1 MSNNGNDR
9 DRQDGQEPWHLDKRV
24 PVVLILA
31 IIGQTFL
38 GGWYVSS
45 IDSRISRL
53 EIEAVKNQSTGERLA
68 RIEEKLTAIIDRL
81 DRSERRP

>member
-1 MSNNGNDR
+1 MSSNSNDS
-9 DRQDGQEPWHLDKRV
+9 DRQDGQGPWHLDKRV